1 VAVVGKSEWRTQLER
16 KPSAP
21 AATVEEVQEALAHA
35 TLAAA
40 TVHGTKAST
49 TSVGR
54 AVDHYRP
61 MNQTEEARAD
71 HFATAVVHL
80 GAIASHHR

>member
-1 VAVVGKSEWRTQLER
+1 VAAVGKPEWRTQLER

-21 AATVEEVQEALAHA
+21 AATMEEVQAALAHA

-40 TVHGTKAST
+40 TVDGTKASAA
-49 TSVGR
+49 SVGR
-54 AVDHYRP
+54 AVDHNIP

-71 HFATAVVHL
+71 HFATTVIHL